1 MSFVLGMVAG
11 SLISFVVLV
20 AFMAP
25 KHWETYHENVD
36 LKASLRNALSERDH
50 YKNLVKPN
58 LWGPVEEHEARIVRQ
73 APAYEAFMEEASK
86 GDVEFK
92 FDDIR
97 ETP

>member
-1 MSFVLGMVAG
+1 MTFVLGMVAG

-36 LKASLRNALSERDH
+36 LRAALRNANERADH
-50 YKNLVKPN
+50 YKHMTKPTG
-58 LWGPVEEHEARIVRQ
+58 WGPVEQREAGIQ
-73 APAYEAFMEEASK
+73 KKAPPYQGVTLEPGESI
-86 GDVEFK
+86 EFK